1 MEIILPDRESL
12 ELLHDAVI
20 AYSGG
25 RNGIHKESLLLSS
38 IGRPLTYA
46 DYNEDYDLDD
56 ICAVIIDSVARNHG
70 FNDGSERTALL
81 TAIYTYRVNG
91 VHFDATEKMNMD
103 FDELVMWVVNK
114 KPTVTEIAGRLKEL
128 RKCHEGSWEGWT
140 NMFMAFA
147 NAMRNSGNGKE
158 Q

>member
-25 RNGIHKESLLLSS
+25 RSGVNKESLLLSS

-56 ICAVIIDSVARNHG
+56 ICA
-70 FNDGSERTALL
+70 
-81 TAIYTYRVNG
+81 Y
-91 VHFDATEKMNMD
+91 
-103 FDELVMWVVNK
+103 
-114 KPTVTEIAGRLKEL
+114 
-128 RKCHEGSWEGWT
+128 
-140 NMFMAFA
+140 
-147 NAMRNSGNGKE
+147 
-158 Q
+158 